1 MVLIRCSLKPNGASF
16 FHGKGHTNGFSSKF
30 FHEGLK
36 GKERVLKLRA
46 AHFPEVTDE
55 QLWHRKRNHGF
66 TTLPRTLP
74 IIMNIIDAQSKNKP
88 AGRTYLGLW
97 MRTFDE
103 AFIIIENPM
112 SFAAEAGFTGE
123 RAITSWKDRMT
134 KLKDLGFI
142 DARPGSSGDFH
153 YVLLFNPHKVV
164 RALRNDISQRYFMQI
179 IDRAAEIGATDM
191 DEELIALVPPP
202 PAAIGVPPPPPPPSG
217 PPSSKKSTAKK
228 KAKETT

>member
-1 MVLIRCSLKPNGASF
+1 MVSLASF
-16 FHGKGHTNGFSSKF
+16 FTKVS
-30 FHEGLK
+30 K

-123 RAITSWKDRMT
+123 RAVTSWKDRMT

-153 YVLLFNPHKVV
+153 YVLLYNPHKIV
-164 RALRNDISQRYFMQI
+164 RAHRADISQRYFMQI

-191 DEELIALVPPP
+191 DEEIIASVPLPHVAMP
-202 PAAIGVPPPPPPPSG
+202 VPPPPPPPNST
-217 PPSSKKSTAKK
+217 PASKKPTAKK
-228 KAKETT
+228 KAKGAT